1 MKTYSKQGAYK
12 NNLWSATLLN
22 RDSGEGVFLC
32 EFCEI
37 FKSTFFTEHLRMTA
51 SDIRMQEVI
60 IYNLNL
66 SLQFVKINFT
76 SSLMRVFTLAHALM
90 SLKLCVDL
98 LFGRVTLSH
107 ALQDSF

>member
-1 MKTYSKQGAYK
+1 
-12 NNLWSATLLN
+12 
-22 RDSGEGVFLC
+22 
-32 EFCEI
+32 
-37 FKSTFFTEHLRMTA
+37 MTA
-51 SDIRMQEVI
+51 SDIRMQEVV

-107 ALQDSF
+107 ALQDIF